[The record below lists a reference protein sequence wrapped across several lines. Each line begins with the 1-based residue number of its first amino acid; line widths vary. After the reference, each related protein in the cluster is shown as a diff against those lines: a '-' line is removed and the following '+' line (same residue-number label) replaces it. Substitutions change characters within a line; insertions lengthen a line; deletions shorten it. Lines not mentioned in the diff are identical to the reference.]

1 MTLVP
6 FNRHEI
12 DSIEDKRPKNEDV
25 TNVLIEFIASDH
37 DCVEVLEYRYADA
50 FSCRSA
56 LHSRIRDLGLLSV
69 TVRMRGRRVFLIKE
83 Q

>member
-25 TNVLIEFIASDH
+25 TNMLIEFITSDH
-37 DCVEVLEYRYADA
+37 DCVEVLEYRYQDA
-50 FSCRSA
+50 FTCRAS
-56 LHSRIRDLGLLSV
+56 LHSTIRKLGLLSV